1 MNKAK
6 TALIWI
12 VNILNKHGIPYQV
25 EGGLAA
31 NCYGSTRELADI
43 DIFIPSF
50 GFDRISKDVE
60 GYVNFGPAFHTDTHW
75 RLVYQ
80 VLNYRGQQIE
90 ICDAGKASYLDT
102 QSNSWI
108 KKEIDFTQAETI
120 EIFGISTK
128 IIPKSD
134 LIEYKRMTNREVDL
148 IDIEQIE
155 NND

>member
-1 MNKAK
+1 MKKAK

-12 VNILNKHGIPYQV
+12 IDVLNKHGIPYQV

-50 GFDRISKDVE
+50 GFEKISKDVE
-60 GYVNFGPAFHTDTHW
+60 GYVDFGPAFHTGTEW

-90 ICDAGKASYLDT
+90 ICDAGKANYFDT
-102 QSNSWI
+102 QSNTWI
-108 KKEIDFTQAETI
+108 KREIDFTKAETI
-120 EIFGISTK
+120 EIFDISTK
-128 IIPKSD
+128 VIPKSD
-134 LIEYKRMTNREVDL
+134 LIEYKSGTNREVDI
-148 IDIEQIE
+148 IDIEQINKNE
-155 NND
+155 

>member
-12 VNILNKHGIPYQV
+12 VEVLNKHGIPYQV

-50 GFDRISKDVE
+50 GFDKISKDVE
-60 GYVNFGPAFHTDTHW
+60 GYVDFGPALHTGTHW

-80 VLNYRGQQIE
+80 VLDYRGQQIE
-90 ICDAGKASYLDT
+90 ICDAGNARYLDSANNT
-102 QSNSWI
+102 WI
-108 KKEIDFTQAETI
+108 IRDIDFTEAETI
-120 EIFGISTK
+120 EILDISTRV
-128 IIPKSD
+128 IPKND
-134 LIEYKRMTNREVDL
+134 LIEYKSRVNREVDI
-148 IDIEQIE
+148 IDIEQMK
-155 NND
+155 D